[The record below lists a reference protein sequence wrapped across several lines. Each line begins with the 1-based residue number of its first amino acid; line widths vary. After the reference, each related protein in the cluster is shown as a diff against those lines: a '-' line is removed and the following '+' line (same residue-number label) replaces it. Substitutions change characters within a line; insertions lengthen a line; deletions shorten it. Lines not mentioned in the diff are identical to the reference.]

1 MVLADLVHAE
11 LTGKGNLDLNRLRDL
26 LVDGVLLA
34 LPLGAAAFLV
44 YKVLGLLLKVLA
56 PASHLFPNARWF
68 GIGAIDLAAF
78 ALLVVALIA
87 LGAFARSAPG
97 RRVAGTLESL
107 VLAKI
112 PGYLIAKSVAAGFSS
127 DHDTGLRPAFVSFDD
142 NTVLGLVVEAPEGN
156 DSFTVFLP
164 GAPGA
169 ASGSVVLVPGERVR
183 LLDAS
188 TSAAMRAMK
197 QRGLGLQE
205 IARASKEKS

>member
-1 MVLADLVHAE
+1 VVLADLVHAE

-142 NTVLGLVVEAPEGN
+142 NTVLGFVVEASEGN

-205 IARASKEKS
+205 IARASKERS

>member
-1 MVLADLVHAE
+1 VV
-11 LTGKGNLDLNRLRDL
+11 TRLRDL
-26 LVDGVLLA
+26 FVDGILLA
-34 LPLGAAAFLV
+34 LPLGAAAFLAYKALGLV
-44 YKVLGLLLKVLA
+44 VKVLGPIA
-56 PASHLFPNARWF
+56 HLFPNARWF
-68 GIGAIDLAAF
+68 GIGAIDLAAS

-97 RRVAGTLESL
+97 RRVAGTLESV

-112 PGYLIAKSVAAGFSS
+112 PFYLIAKSVAAGFSS

-142 NTVLGLVVEAPEGN
+142 NTVLGFVVEASEGN

-197 QRGLGLQE
+197 QRGLGLQQ

>member
-1 MVLADLVHAE
+1 VVLADLVHAE

-142 NTVLGLVVEAPEGN
+142 NTVLGFVVEASEGN

>member
-1 MVLADLVHAE
+1 VVLADLVHAE

-142 NTVLGLVVEAPEGN
+142 NTVLGFVVEASEGN

-197 QRGLGLQE
+197 QRGLGLQQ

>member
-142 NTVLGLVVEAPEGN
+142 NTVLGFVVEASEGN

-197 QRGLGLQE
+197 QRGLGLQQ